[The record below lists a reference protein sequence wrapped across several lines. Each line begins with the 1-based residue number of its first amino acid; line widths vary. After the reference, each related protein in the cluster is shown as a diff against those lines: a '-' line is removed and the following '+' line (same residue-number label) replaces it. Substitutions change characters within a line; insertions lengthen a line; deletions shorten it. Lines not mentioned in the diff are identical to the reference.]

1 MIEFRKP
8 MAKEVRCVKKCLKT
22 LVTAAAAAA
31 AVTVV
36 LTAPGRAEEQKKA
49 PFRGKNIAHRGLHT
63 PDRSV
68 PENSLSAFRAAVEA
82 GYGVEFDVH
91 ITADGELVVFH
102 DDTLLRMCGT
112 DLRIDDLTLEE
123 IRSYTL
129 ADTEEQ
135 IPLLSE
141 VLEVIG
147 GRTPIVLELK
157 RGKQNRALCEKTR
170 AALLQ
175 YTGDVCIESFDP
187 TIVRW
192 WRKNAPEVLRGQ
204 LSCTVKQYGKELPKP
219 AAFALSRL
227 LTNFLGRPQFIAYGV
242 KGRKKPLTVRL
253 CEALGA
259 MRVCWTSHSPIYEED
274 NDTVIFEY
282 YRPRTK
288 FK

>member
-1 MIEFRKP
+1 MNRF
-8 MAKEVRCVKKCLKT
+8 LKYA
-22 LVTAAAAAA
+22 LPAAGTAAAILG
-31 AVTVV
+31 VTAF
-36 LTAPGRAEEQKKA
+36 LTAPGRASEEKKA
-49 PFRGKNIAHRGLHT
+49 PFRGVNVAHRGLHT
-63 PDRSV
+63 MDKSV
-68 PENSLSAFRAAVEA
+68 PENSIPAFRAAVER

-102 DDTLLRMCGT
+102 DDTLLRMCG
-112 DLRIDDLTLEE
+112 DDRCIDDLTLAE
-123 IRSYTL
+123 L
-129 ADTEEQ
+129 AQYSLAGTEEK

-141 VLEVIG
+141 ALAVVG
-147 GRTPIVLELK
+147 GKTPIVLELK

-170 AALLQ
+170 AALLE
-175 YTGDVCIESFDP
+175 YPGDVCIESFDP

-204 LSCTVKQYGKELPKP
+204 LSCTEKKFGGALPKP

-227 LTNFLGRPQFIAYGV
+227 LTNFLCRPQFIAYGV
-242 KGRKKPLTVRL
+242 EGGKKPLTVRF

-259 MRVCWTSHSPIYEED
+259 MRVCWTSHSPIHEED

-282 YRPRTK
+282 YRPRKK